1 MQYDCE
7 WSNQQRAKLRHER
20 SDETQTNDC
29 AMDNAMVNAEP
40 TSMSEHQS
48 FGRRRPARG
57 AALYGIIYTKA
68 GIKKEHTQ
76 ILIVN
81 TL

>member
-1 MQYDCE
+1 
-7 WSNQQRAKLRHER
+7 
-20 SDETQTNDC
+20 
-29 AMDNAMVNAEP
+29 MDNAMVNAEP

>member
-1 MQYDCE
+1 
-7 WSNQQRAKLRHER
+7 
-20 SDETQTNDC
+20 
-29 AMDNAMVNAEP
+29 MDNAMVNAEP

-57 AALYGIIYTKA
+57 AALYGIKSIIYFYKSRDN
-68 GIKKEHTQ
+68 KKEHTQ